1 MEVRE
6 EACAGTYRF
15 EIDLMQ
21 TVQIDTCRWLSIFS
35 ESEASPWPS
44 GSGRLSRSGGLKW
57 QKKQTPCELSI
68 TIIMTVH
75 IIDHQCKM
83 YGSQNGKAATALKR

>member
-44 GSGRLSRSGGLKW
+44 GSGRLSRSGGL
-57 QKKQTPCELSI
+57 
-68 TIIMTVH
+68 
-75 IIDHQCKM
+75 
-83 YGSQNGKAATALKR
+83 